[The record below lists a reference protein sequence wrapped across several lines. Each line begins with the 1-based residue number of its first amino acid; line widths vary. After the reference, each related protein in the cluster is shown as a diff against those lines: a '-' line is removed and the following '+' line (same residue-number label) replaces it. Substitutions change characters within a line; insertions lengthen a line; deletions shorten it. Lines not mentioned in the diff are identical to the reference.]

1 MAKQRSR
8 IDRLKDGDRNT
19 ALYHAKAW
27 ERGRTNAIKSLVRD
41 DGSVAETQEELE
53 EVAVSYKSLFTK
65 QDDLAVDDILRHVQR
80 KVTASL
86 MRPYT
91 AEIKKAVF
99 MMGPCK
105 HPARMG
111 SLRASFRLTGI

>member
-53 EVAVSYKSLFTK
+53 EVAVSYNSTRAYSRNKMTWRWMISCGMACAAEGDSLL
-65 QDDLAVDDILRHVQR
+65 DEAVY
-80 KVTASL
+80 S
-86 MRPYT
+86 
-91 AEIKKAVF
+91 
-99 MMGPCK
+99 
-105 HPARMG
+105 
-111 SLRASFRLTGI
+111 

>member
-19 ALYHAKAW
+19 ALYHAKAR

-53 EVAVSYKSLFTK
+53 EVAVSYNST
-65 QDDLAVDDILRHVQR
+65 
-80 KVTASL
+80 
-86 MRPYT
+86 
-91 AEIKKAVF
+91 
-99 MMGPCK
+99 
-105 HPARMG
+105 
-111 SLRASFRLTGI
+111 RAYSRNKMTWRWMISCGMCSGR